1 MNSASSDARWMR
13 RALEL
18 AERGRFTTWPNPM
31 VGCVVV
37 DNDTLLAEGW
47 HRAFGE
53 AHAEVNALLALDEH
67 VDLSRATAY
76 VTLEPCSHVGKTPPC
91 ADLLVRRGVGRVVVA
106 MTDPNPLVAGKG
118 VERLRHAGVDVQ
130 VACLESEAN
139 ELNRRFV
146 HAMTANL
153 PWVTLKWAQSSDGFF
168 DPDVEA
174 ATQRGGVALTGTA
187 ARRHTH
193 GLRASHDGI
202 LVGMNTWLVDVPSL
216 TTRDVPG
223 PSPKRFI
230 FSRGDTPCPP
240 SFPPK
245 AADSPPATLLH
256 PATAIGGE
264 ALGRWEDWGMDLVAL
279 NAPALTPEWWVEFRE
294 ATGVLACLVEGGADI
309 ARAML
314 HQQTWDELH
323 LLQAPI
329 TLERGLDAPSIDV
342 ATALETTPIGS
353 DVLYVWRRD
362 MNHANLAFPD

>member
-1 MNSASSDARWMR
+1 M
-13 RALEL
+13 
-18 AERGRFTTWPNPM
+18 
-31 VGCVVV
+31 
-37 DNDTLLAEGW
+37 
-47 HRAFGE
+47 
-53 AHAEVNALLALDEH
+53 
-67 VDLSRATAY
+67 
-76 VTLEPCSHVGKTPPC
+76 
-91 ADLLVRRGVGRVVVA
+91 
-106 MTDPNPLVAGKG
+106 
-118 VERLRHAGVDVQ
+118 
-130 VACLESEAN
+130 ACLESEAN

-174 ATQRGGVALTGTA
+174 PTQRGGVALTGTA

-216 TTRDVPG
+216 TTRDVQG

-230 FSRGDTPCPP
+230 LSRGDTPCPP

-245 AADSPPATLLH
+245 AADSPPTTLLH
-256 PATAIGGE
+256 PTTAIGGE